1 MTMRSRFKNL
11 CANAAIHVKRIP
23 MVNDF
28 FYGRLPEEA
37 NFWMCD
43 AIIPARNGASEMW
56 KIGAFID
63 IDELDWNCRD
73 CAWDRAVEV
82 VYMARP
88 GNQTWRDDYFAK
100 SAQEAIL
107 KRLTKIQP

>member
-1 MTMRSRFKNL
+1 MRPP
-11 CANAAIHVKRIP
+11 A
-23 MVNDF
+23 DF
-28 FYGRLPEEA
+28 
-37 NFWMCD
+37 
-43 AIIPARNGASEMW
+43 EMW

-63 IDELDWNCRD
+63 IDQLDWNCRD

-100 SAQEAIL
+100 NTAKNFTVQ
-107 KRLTKIQP
+107 